1 MLDDPF
7 ALLSKAWLVQE
18 MGFQVGRARPRSR
31 VGGRQLARAGWNV
44 HFRELLEQPGLLRDY
59 LGPYVERTDTSDL
72 TTTWSTP
79 SAADQS
85 SANTLPPCSA

>member
-31 VGGRQLARAGWNV
+31 VGGRQLGALGNV
-44 HFRELLEQPGLLRDY
+44 HFRELLEQPGYSATISVRTSS
-59 LGPYVERTDTSDL
+59 GPIQAS
-72 TTTWSTP
+72 
-79 SAADQS
+79 
-85 SANTLPPCSA
+85 